1 MAKTFQL
8 LNGEKLLWK
17 GRQEWGPRPFLRTM
31 IGSIG
36 SFVAIGF
43 SAFWIQ
49 TTRQVD
55 ADENYFMWFGLLPGA
70 VGIHGLIKAFADTY
84 FLRSRT
90 EYILTNKRAIITVTA
105 FGQRQ
110 TSILLGDVPEVRL
123 DQHADGTATIL
134 FGRDQTQGKGED
146 AHTSYAFRF
155 RFVRDATRVVDAFE
169 KLRKYKY
176 QGFTDAS
183 STAAATADPSS

>member
-55 ADENYFMWFGLLPGA
+55 ADENYFIPHFPSRLP
-70 VGIHGLIKAFADTY
+70 ISL
-84 FLRSRT
+84 S
-90 EYILTNKRAIITVTA
+90 
-105 FGQRQ
+105 
-110 TSILLGDVPEVRL
+110 
-123 DQHADGTATIL
+123 
-134 FGRDQTQGKGED
+134 
-146 AHTSYAFRF
+146 
-155 RFVRDATRVVDAFE
+155 
-169 KLRKYKY
+169 
-176 QGFTDAS
+176 
-183 STAAATADPSS
+183 